1 MVSPDDDEH
10 GMYVYQY
17 ETPMTKSEAG
27 EPART
32 VREATVIGPDAHV
45 LPGGYINRKL
55 TGSSKE
61 QGNPSG
67 PMTSLFM
74 QISQYYT

>member
-1 MVSPDDDEH
+1 
-10 GMYVYQY
+10 MYVYQY
-17 ETPMTKSEAG
+17 ETPMTNSEAG
-27 EPART
+27 EQPRT

-61 QGNPSG
+61 QATHLG
-67 PMTSLFM
+67 
-74 QISQYYT
+74 Q